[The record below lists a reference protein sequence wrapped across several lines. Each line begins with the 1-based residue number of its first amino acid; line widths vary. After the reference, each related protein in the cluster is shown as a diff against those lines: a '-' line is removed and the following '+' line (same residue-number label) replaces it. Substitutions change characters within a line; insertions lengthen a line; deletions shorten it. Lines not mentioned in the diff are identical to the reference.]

1 MKKMT
6 DSYVIGLSPHN
17 LLDIE
22 FGFDWNSGSVV
33 VRKIFHGMMNVD
45 EATIIG
51 GEENAYKVLKEI
63 QDRYDSIFVSA
74 PTIIQSL
81 VDGND
86 IDPMQLHI
94 YEVRVGREV
103 M

>member
-1 MKKMT
+1 MNKMT

-22 FGFDWNSGSVV
+22 FGFDWNSGKAV
-33 VRKIFHGMMNVD
+33 VRRIYHGMMNVD

-51 GEENAYKVLKEI
+51 GEENAYQVLKEI
-63 QDRYDSIFVSA
+63 QDRYDSILVAA
-74 PTIIQSL
+74 PTIIQAL
-81 VDGND
+81 VEGDD

-103 M
+103 V